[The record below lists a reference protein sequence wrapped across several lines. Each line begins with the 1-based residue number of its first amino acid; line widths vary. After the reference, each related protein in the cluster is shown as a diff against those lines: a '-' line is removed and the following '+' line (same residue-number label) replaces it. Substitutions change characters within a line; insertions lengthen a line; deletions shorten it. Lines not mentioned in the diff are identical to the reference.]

1 MLIFKHKV
9 HGTDAV
15 PEPKIRYNIQ
25 LFFTSFTTIMK
36 HIILLF
42 ACIYLTFS
50 VNLSAQNVAGS
61 VEVGVYSAYQFTQFS
76 GGYIELLSG
85 KYDNDP
91 YTTYGFT
98 IGGMTEIHFSPTFAV
113 LALLRYEELHGNKIR
128 IGDKYP
134 SKLADGTEIMSDIN
148 HVFEVKA
155 PQFASTF
162 LGKYT
167 LSDSKF
173 SVLAGVSIGILI
185 NDKEEQLHQ
194 LVLDPTRPVRFP
206 IQVDSFRNPTDTVQT
221 SVVIKGQKPRYTDET
236 RTSITL
242 YSGPIYQRT
251 ALQLGLTAGL
261 QYDLPIYTLDEAT
274 QKFVTLTPSV
284 LFNYNLTTYSDYEK
298 LRAWNVSAGFV
309 LKVGL

>member
-1 MLIFKHKV
+1 
-9 HGTDAV
+9 
-15 PEPKIRYNIQ
+15 
-25 LFFTSFTTIMK
+25 MK

-42 ACIYLTFS
+42 ACVYLAFS

-128 IGDKYP
+128 SGDKYP
-134 SKLADGTEIMSDIN
+134 SKLADGTEITTEIN

-155 PQFASTF
+155 PQFASTI

-167 LSDSKF
+167 LSDSKV
-173 SVLAGVSIGILI
+173 SVLAGVSIGILT
-185 NDKEEQLHQ
+185 NDKEEQRYELIF
-194 LVLDPTRPVRFP
+194 DPEKP
-206 IQVDSFRNPTDTVQT
+206 IQFPLVIDTLLALY
-221 SVVIKGQKPRYTDET
+221 SVKDYKPHFLDET
-236 RTSITL
+236 RQTIIQ
-242 YSGPIYQRT
+242 YSGPIYQRKS
-251 ALQLGLTAGL
+251 LQLGLTAGL
-261 QYDLPIYTLDEAT
+261 QYDLPIYTLDEAA
-274 QKFVTLTPSV
+274 QKFVTITPSV

>member
-1 MLIFKHKV
+1 
-9 HGTDAV
+9 
-15 PEPKIRYNIQ
+15 
-25 LFFTSFTTIMK
+25 MK

-42 ACIYLTFS
+42 TCFTLAFS
-50 VNLSAQNVAGS
+50 VNVSAQNVAGS

-76 GGYIELLSG
+76 GGYIELPSG

-91 YTTYGFT
+91 YTAYGFT
-98 IGGMTEIHFSPTFAV
+98 VGGLAEVHFTPTFAV

-134 SKLADGTEIMSDIN
+134 SKLADGTVKLTEVHD
-148 HVFEVKA
+148 VFDVIA
-155 PQFASTF
+155 PQFASTI

-167 LSDSKF
+167 LSDSKL
-173 SVLAGVSIGILI
+173 SVLAGASIGILI
-185 NDKEEQLHQ
+185 NEKEEQRYQ
-194 LVLDPTRPVRFP
+194 LIIDPENPVQFP
-206 IQVDSFRNPTDTVQT
+206 IQSDSWGQPVDTISS
-221 SVVIKGQKPRYTDET
+221 SVLTKGQKPRYTDET

-251 ALQLGLTAGL
+251 TLQLGLTAGL
-261 QYDLPIYTLDEAT
+261 QYDVPIYTLDEAA

>member
-1 MLIFKHKV
+1 
-9 HGTDAV
+9 
-15 PEPKIRYNIQ
+15 
-25 LFFTSFTTIMK
+25 MK
-36 HIILLF
+36 NFALLF
-42 ACIYLTFS
+42 ACFCMAFS

-61 VEVGVYSAYQFTQFS
+61 VEVGVYSAYQFTHFN

-85 KYDNDP
+85 KYDGDP
-91 YTTYGFT
+91 YTAYGFT
-98 IGGMTEIHFSPTFAV
+98 IGGMAEIHFSPTFAV
-113 LALLRYEELHGNKIR
+113 LALLRYEELYGKKIR
-128 IGDKYP
+128 SGDKYP
-134 SKLADGTEIMSDIN
+134 SKLADGSVIMTGIN
-148 HVFEVKA
+148 HVFEVIA
-155 PQFASTF
+155 PQYASTI

-167 LSDSKF
+167 PSDSKF

-185 NDKEEQLHQ
+185 NDKEEQLYK
-194 LVLDPTRPVRFP
+194 LVLDPTRPVQFP
-206 IQVDSFRNPTDTVQT
+206 IQVDSLGNPTDSIQ
-221 SVVIKGQKPRYTDET
+221 SSGLIKGQKPRYTDET

-261 QYDLPIYTLDEAT
+261 QYDLPIYTLDEGA

-298 LRAWNVSAGFV
+298 LRAWNVSAGFA

>member
-1 MLIFKHKV
+1 
-9 HGTDAV
+9 
-15 PEPKIRYNIQ
+15 
-25 LFFTSFTTIMK
+25 MK

-76 GGYIELLSG
+76 GGYIELPSG

-91 YTTYGFT
+91 YTAYGFT
-98 IGGMTEIHFSPTFAV
+98 VGGLAEVHFTPTFAV

-206 IQVDSFRNPTDTVQT
+206 IQVDSFRNPTDTIQT

>member
-1 MLIFKHKV
+1 
-9 HGTDAV
+9 
-15 PEPKIRYNIQ
+15 
-25 LFFTSFTTIMK
+25 MK

-42 ACIYLTFS
+42 ACVYLAFS

-76 GGYIELLSG
+76 GGYIELPSG

-91 YTTYGFT
+91 YTSYGFT
-98 IGGMTEIHFSPTFAV
+98 VGGLAEVHFTPTFAV

-134 SKLADGTEIMSDIN
+134 SKLADGTVKLTEVHD
-148 HVFEVKA
+148 VFDVIA
-155 PQFASTF
+155 PQFASTI

-167 LSDSKF
+167 LSDSKL
-173 SVLAGVSIGILI
+173 SVLAGASIGILI
-185 NDKEEQLHQ
+185 NEKEEQRYQ
-194 LVLDPTRPVRFP
+194 LIIDPENPVQFP
-206 IQVDSFRNPTDTVQT
+206 IQYDSWGQPVDTISS
-221 SVVIKGQKPRYTDET
+221 SVLTKGQKPRYTDET

-261 QYDLPIYTLDEAT
+261 QYDLPIYTLNEAA
-274 QKFVTLTPSV
+274 QKSVTLTPSV
-284 LFNYNLTTYSDYEK
+284 LFNYNLTTYSDYER